1 MTVTHSDV
9 IDIAPELA
17 DIEAARI
24 NQFISRAALSI
35 NSAVFGNKADLATT
49 YLAAHMLSIA
59 TGGSRSL
66 ITEEKVGDLSHKYA
80 RTPGEADL
88 ESTSYGKTFKRLRRE
103 VVKPFTITQSGS
115 FDR

>member
-1 MTVTHSDV
+1 MTVTYSDV

-17 DIEAARI
+17 TIEAARI
-24 NQFISRAALSI
+24 NRFISRAALSV

-49 YLAAHMLSIA
+49 YLTAHMLS

-66 ITEEKVGDLSHKYA
+66 ISEEKVGNLSRKYA

-88 ESTSYGKTFKRLRRE
+88 ESTPYGKAFKRLRRE